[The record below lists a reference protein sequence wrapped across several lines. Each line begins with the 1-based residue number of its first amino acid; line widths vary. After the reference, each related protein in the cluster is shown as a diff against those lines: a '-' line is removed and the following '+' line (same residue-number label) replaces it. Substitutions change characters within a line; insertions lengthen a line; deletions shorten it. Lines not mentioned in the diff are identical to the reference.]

1 MANIVYV
8 VTLASPFVISALFI
22 FGASGFGDFED
33 VVTDAIPR
41 PPIADI
47 VGIDLDFIDV
57 IIGLVEVL
65 YEALEDGIEALVD
78 LVLELPGGNFDSAVR
93 AQFSG
98 CVISL
103 FFLVSE
109 LSHRARP

>member
-1 MANIVYV
+1 MYV
-8 VTLASPFVISALFI
+8 TVLSSPILISALFI

-33 VVTDAIPR
+33 SVTNAIPL
-41 PPIADI
+41 PPITELL
-47 VGIDLDFIDV
+47 GIDSDFVDLL
-57 IIGLVEVL
+57 IGLVELL
-65 YEALEDGIEALVD
+65 YELLEDGIEALVD
-78 LVLELPGGNFDSAVR
+78 LVLDIPGGDFGSAVR